1 MSDYVYMK
9 ITKDKYEL
17 PVAVAES
24 TTELAK
30 ICGLKNSGSVR
41 SMINEPIRLGF
52 RPTYTKVEVTEDD
65 CPY

>member
-1 MSDYVYMK
+1 MAEYVYMK

-41 SMINEPIRLGF
+41 SLINEPIRLGF
-52 RPTYTKVEVTEDD
+52 RATYIKVEVNEDD
-65 CPY
+65 

>member
-9 ITKDKYEL
+9 ITRDKYEL

-30 ICGLKNSGSVR
+30 ICGLKNSGSIR
-41 SMINEPIRLGF
+41 SLINEPIRLGF
-52 RPTYTKVEVTEDD
+52 RPTYIKVEVSEDD
-65 CPY
+65 

>member
-52 RPTYTKVEVTEDD
+52 RPTDIKVEATEDD
-65 CPY
+65 

>member
-24 TTELAK
+24 TIELAK

-52 RPTYTKVEVTEDD
+52 RPTYIKVEVTEDD
-65 CPY
+65 

>member
-9 ITKDKYEL
+9 ITRDKYEL

-52 RPTYTKVEVTEDD
+52 RPTYIKVEVTEDD
-65 CPY
+65 

>member
-52 RPTYTKVEVTEDD
+52 RPTYIKVEVTEDD
-65 CPY
+65 

>member
-52 RPTYTKVEVTEDD
+52 RPTYIKVEVSEDD
-65 CPY
+65 

>member
-9 ITKDKYEL
+9 IIKDKYEL

-52 RPTYTKVEVTEDD
+52 RPTYIKVEVTEDD
-65 CPY
+65 

>member
-9 ITKDKYEL
+9 ITRDKYEL
-17 PVAVAES
+17 PVAVVES

-52 RPTYTKVEVTEDD
+52 RPTYIKVEVTEDD
-65 CPY
+65 

>member
-41 SMINEPIRLGF
+41 SLINEPIRLGF
-52 RPTYTKVEVTEDD
+52 RATYIKVEVSEDD
-65 CPY
+65 